1 MRKYIK
7 FNILGLMLIV
17 MALVSCDQASQD
29 VSPIVDP
36 SGAPLPT
43 FVTDFSAA
51 TVNEGDTIIYKIS
64 LNKQLDR
71 SVTFSARVI
80 GGTASDEDFIVKR
93 ATIKPYSN
101 NATLTIVVDQDYAA
115 DIAETVELEIGVF
128 GIADNFLVNENT
140 VNPVLKFS
148 INNFVDDTLEMVF
161 DWGKDI
167 FVNAGYHDFPDYGWE
182 KPAASNVDYDI
193 WLADATDFDIND
205 PWANYLGWL
214 AGTPNSPETAALE
227 LTDLP
232 VGSYVIMADLYYNGF
247 VEDFP
252 APQKVAHEPIPVTAT
267 FKRQG
272 VFEATVKQHF
282 SQTLDSSTPGY
293 DNADYVD
300 EIIDTFVAGL
310 EITAT
315 EFIVTDYEGT
325 EVVRGKVADIDRYIS
340 KRPANLKK

>member
-29 VSPIVDP
+29 ASPIVDP

-43 FVTDFSAA
+43 FVTEFNA
-51 TVNEGDTIIYKIS
+51 TNVNEGDTIIYNIS

-80 GGTASDEDFIVKR
+80 GGTASDEDFVVTP
-93 ATIKPYSN
+93 ATVKPYSN

-115 DIAETVELEIGVF
+115 DDAETVNLEIGVF

-140 VNPVLKFS
+140 VNPVLNFS

-161 DWGKDI
+161 EWDKDI
-167 FVNAGYHDFPDYGWE
+167 FVNAGYEDYPDYGWE
-182 KPAASNVDYDI
+182 ESAYDYVDYDI

-205 PWANYLGWL
+205 PWATYMGYL
-214 AGTPNSPETAALE
+214 AGTGDTPETAVLT

-232 VGSYVIMADLYYNGF
+232 VGSYVIMANLWYNGF
-247 VEDFP
+247 VEDF
-252 APQKVAHEPIPVTAT
+252 AATEVVSHEPIPVTAT

-272 VFEATVKQHF
+272 VFEATVNQHF
-282 SQTLDSSTPGY
+282 SQVLSSATPGD
-293 DNADYVD
+293 DNADYVGD
-300 EIIDTFVAGL
+300 RTDTFVAGL

-315 EFIVTDYEGT
+315 EFVVTDYEGT
-325 EVVRGKVADIDRYIS
+325 EVVRGKVADIERYIS
-340 KRPANLKK
+340 NRPANLKK